1 VWRVWAF
8 WSLALGLWA
17 WAQLGPYVERVYD
30 VRDLMTRPGIVV
42 LTPGFL
48 TIVDVDEQVEQAVSA
63 RSDLFEM
70 RVFGNSIYLRP
81 TKRAGTTDLVVTA
94 GGRVFMLRLV
104 VDDKNFTTYRYR
116 VRYPRQEGV
125 EVPSSDLTPVRRG
138 SPSTPPSKEGTG
150 EAKEKPVESS
160 LPLQVEFT
168 LTRAGEGVLLEYRA
182 LNSGRNPVV
191 LDPARLRVKGG
202 GGEVSFRLLW
212 REGAAVPGRL
222 LPGESERGAFL
233 VDRVTLPLE
242 VVWAAT
248 EIGAGRTFTVG
259 GKWTEVK

>member
-1 VWRVWAF
+1 
-8 WSLALGLWA
+8 
-17 WAQLGPYVERVYD
+17 
-30 VRDLMTRPGIVV
+30 VV

-125 EVPSSDLTPVRRG
+125 EVPSSDLTPVKRG
-138 SPSTPPSKEGTG
+138 SPSSKEGAG

-182 LNSGRNPVV
+182 LNSGKNPVV

-242 VVWAAT
+242 VVWTAT
-248 EIGAGRTFTVG
+248 EVGAGRTFTVG
-259 GKWTEVK
+259 GKWSEVK

>member
-1 VWRVWAF
+1 VRRVWAF
-8 WSLALGLWA
+8 WSLASGLLA

-48 TIVDVDEQVEQAVSA
+48 TILDVDEQVEQAVSA

-116 VRYPRQEGV
+116 VRYPHQEGV
-125 EVPSSDLTPVRRG
+125 EVPSSDLTPVKRG
-138 SPSTPPSKEGTG
+138 SPSSKEGTG
-150 EAKEKPVESS
+150 ESKEKPVESF

-233 VDRVTLPLE
+233 VDRATLPLE

-248 EIGAGRTFTVG
+248 KVGTGRTFTVG
-259 GKWTEVK
+259 GKWAEVK

>member
-1 VWRVWAF
+1 MRRWTSFVAVF
-8 WSLALGLWA
+8 LAAAL
-17 WAQLGPYVERVYD
+17 AQLGPYVEKIYD
-30 VRDLMTRPGIVV
+30 VRDLMVRPGIVV

-48 TIVDVDEQVEQAVSA
+48 TIVDVDESVEQAVSA

-104 VDDKNFTTYRYR
+104 IDDKNFTTYRYR
-116 VRYPRQEGV
+116 VRYPRQTELPQG
-125 EVPSSDLTPVRRG
+125 ELPPVVTR
-138 SPSTPPSKEGTG
+138 G
-150 EAKEKPVESS
+150 EAKSPSAVKEVT

-168 LTRAGEGVLLEYRA
+168 LTKAGEGLLLEYRA
-182 LNSGRNPVV
+182 LNAGKNPVV
-191 LDPARLRVKGG
+191 LDPARLRVQGG
-202 GGEVSFRLLW
+202 GKDLSFRLLW

-233 VDRVTLPLE
+233 VDELTLPVE
-242 VVWAAT
+242 VSWSAT
-248 EIGAGRTFTVG
+248 EVGTGRTLVVG
-259 GKWTEVK
+259 GKWSEVK

>member
-1 VWRVWAF
+1 MGRVWVF
-8 WSLALGLWA
+8 LSLALGLWA

-30 VRDLMTRPGIVV
+30 VRDLMVRPGIVV

-116 VRYPRQEGV
+116 IRYPRQEGV
-125 EVPSSDLTPVRRG
+125 EVPSSDLTPVRRA
-138 SPSTPPSKEGTG
+138 SPKEGTG
-150 EAKEKPVESS
+150 ESKEKPVESS

-259 GKWTEVK
+259 GKWTEVR

>member
-8 WSLALGLWA
+8 WSLALGLLA

-48 TIVDVDEQVEQAVSA
+48 TIVDVYEHVEQAVSA

-116 VRYPRQEGV
+116 IRYPRQEGV

-138 SPSTPPSKEGTG
+138 FPSTPLSKEGTG
-150 EAKEKPVESS
+150 EARGKPVESS

-182 LNSGRNPVV
+182 LNSGKNPVV

-242 VVWAAT
+242 VVWTAT

-259 GKWTEVK
+259 GKWTEVR

>member
-1 VWRVWAF
+1 MRRWASF
-8 WSLALGLWA
+8 VAVLFAAAS
-17 WAQLGPYVERVYD
+17 AQLGPYVERVYD

-48 TIVDVDEQVEQAVSA
+48 TIVDVDESVEQAVSA

-104 VDDKNFTTYRYR
+104 IDDKNFTTYRYR
-116 VRYPRQEGV
+116 IRYPRQT
-125 EVPSSDLTPVRRG
+125 EVPQGEMTPVTRG
-138 SPSTPPSKEGTG
+138 ETKFPG
-150 EAKEKPVESS
+150 EVREAT

-168 LTRAGEGVLLEYRA
+168 LTKAGEGLLLEYRA
-182 LNSGRNPVV
+182 LNAGKNPVV
-191 LDPARLRVKGG
+191 LDPARLRVQGG
-202 GGEVSFRLLW
+202 GKDLSFRLLW

-222 LPGESERGAFL
+222 LPGETERGAFL
-233 VDRVTLPLE
+233 VDSLTLPVE
-242 VVWAAT
+242 VSWSAT
-248 EIGAGRTFTVG
+248 EVGTGRTLVVG
-259 GKWTEVK
+259 GKWSEVK

>member
-1 VWRVWAF
+1 MRRVWAF
-8 WSLALGLWA
+8 WSLALGLLV

-116 VRYPRQEGV
+116 IRYPRQEGV
-125 EVPSSDLTPVRRG
+125 EVPSSDLTPVKRG
-138 SPSTPPSKEGTG
+138 SPSSKEGAG

-168 LTRAGEGVLLEYRA
+168 LTRAGEGVLLEYWA
-182 LNSGRNPVV
+182 LNSGKNPVV

-259 GKWTEVK
+259 GKWTEVR

>member
-1 VWRVWAF
+1 MGF
-8 WSLALGLWA
+8 FCG
-17 WAQLGPYVERVYD
+17 GPFRGGVSS
-30 VRDLMTRPGIVV
+30 TRPLCGEGLRCAGPDDASGIVV

-48 TIVDVDEQVEQAVSA
+48 TIVDVDESVEQAVSA

-104 VDDKNFTTYRYR
+104 IDDKNFTTYRYR
-116 VRYPRQEGV
+116 IRYPRQT
-125 EVPSSDLTPVRRG
+125 EVPQGEMTPVTRG
-138 SPSTPPSKEGTG
+138 ETKFPREVR
-150 EAKEKPVESS
+150 EAT

-168 LTRAGEGVLLEYRA
+168 LTKAGEGLFLEYRA
-182 LNSGRNPVV
+182 LNAGKNPVV
-191 LDPARLRVKGG
+191 LDPARVRVLGAGKDL
-202 GGEVSFRLLW
+202 SFRLLW

-233 VDRVTLPLE
+233 VDGLTLPVE
-242 VVWAAT
+242 VSWQAT
-248 EIGAGRTFTVG
+248 EIGTGRTLVVG
-259 GKWTEVK
+259 GKWSEVK

>member
-1 VWRVWAF
+1 MSFRERLAWFLWGLIWAVG
-8 WSLALGLWA
+8 LALITSGH
-17 WAQLGPYVERVYD
+17 AQLGPYVERVYD

-48 TIVDVDEQVEQAVSA
+48 TVVDVDEQVEQAISA

-70 RVFGNSIYLRP
+70 RVLGNSIYLRP

-104 VDDKNFTTYRYR
+104 IDEKSFTTYRYR

-125 EVPSSDLTPVRRG
+125 EPVVPERKEVG
-138 SPSTPPSKEGTG
+138 KNESTPPS
-150 EAKEKPVESS
+150 SS
-160 LPLQVEFT
+160 LPVQGEFT
-168 LTRAGEGVLLEYRA
+168 LTKAGDGLLLEYRVI
-182 LNSGRNPVV
+182 NTGKDPVV
-191 LDPARLRVKGG
+191 LDPARLVLRGKDGPF
-202 GGEVSFRLLW
+202 SFRLLW

-233 VDRVTLPLE
+233 VERGTPPVDLKWTATVVGSGRE
-242 VVWAAT
+242 VVLSQTW
-248 EIGAGRTFTVG
+248 G
-259 GKWTEVK
+259 EVR

>member
-1 VWRVWAF
+1 VQRVWAF
-8 WSLALGLWA
+8 WGVVLGLLA

-70 RVFGNSIYLRP
+70 RVFGSSIYLRP

-104 VDDKNFTTYRYR
+104 VDEKNFTTYRYR

-125 EVPSSDLTPVRRG
+125 EVPSSELAPMRRA
-138 SPSTPPSKEGTG
+138 SPTG
-150 EAKEKPVESS
+150 RPAESS
-160 LPLQVEFT
+160 VPLQAEFT
-168 LTRAGEGVLLEYRA
+168 LTKAGEGVLLEYRA
-182 LNSGRNPVV
+182 LNSGKNPVV
-191 LDPARLRVKGG
+191 LDPARLQVRGG
-202 GGEVSFRLLW
+202 GGEISFRLLW

-233 VDRVTLPLE
+233 LDRTTLPLE

>member
-1 VWRVWAF
+1 VRRVGAF
-8 WSLALGLWA
+8 WSLVLGLLA

-125 EVPSSDLTPVRRG
+125 EVPPSDLTPVRRG
-138 SPSTPPSKEGTG
+138 SPPSKEGAV
-150 EAKEKPVESS
+150 ESKEKPVEPS

-191 LDPARLRVKGG
+191 LDPARLQVKGG

-233 VDRVTLPLE
+233 VDRVSLPLE

-248 EIGAGRTFTVG
+248 EVGTGRTFTVG
-259 GKWTEVK
+259 GKWAEVK

>member
-1 VWRVWAF
+1 
-8 WSLALGLWA
+8 
-17 WAQLGPYVERVYD
+17 VERVYD

-116 VRYPRQEGV
+116 IRYPRQEGV
-125 EVPSSDLTPVRRG
+125 EVPSSDLTPVRWA
-138 SPSTPPSKEGTG
+138 SPKEGTG
-150 EAKEKPVESS
+150 ESKEKPVESS

-248 EIGAGRTFTVG
+248 EIGVGRTFTVG
-259 GKWTEVK
+259 GKWTEVR

>member
-1 VWRVWAF
+1 MRRVWAF
-8 WSLALGLWA
+8 WSLALGLLV

-116 VRYPRQEGV
+116 VRYPRHEGV

-138 SPSTPPSKEGTG
+138 SPSTPPSKEGAG

-248 EIGAGRTFTVG
+248 EVGTGRTFTVG
-259 GKWTEVK
+259 GKWAEVK